1 MRIYTLVSLM
11 LASLAFAD
19 DTQLGAIE
27 AQLGVPVVAGDDI
40 ICSQPFV
47 FATLINGGGFS
58 SGDDWMVAD
67 DFTCAYDDN
76 IAFIEIWAVYASSNA
91 TGYNIQLRADGTGPG
106 AIYASCVSTFVVHE
120 NTGLVSWGYPL
131 WYSAISA
138 DLDFIGGHTYWLAI
152 QTTGGAGSH
161 YWLASNN
168 VYGDETYFSAD
179 NGYTWMSSSQA
190 WGQALDQFMIIS
202 GPYISLSRDSWASI
216 KTLF

>member
-1 MRIYTLVSLM
+1 M
-11 LASLAFAD
+11 LASFAFAD

-27 AQLGVPVVAGDDI
+27 AQFGVSVVAGNDI
-40 ICSQPFV
+40 ICSQTFNY
-47 FATLINGGGFS
+47 ATLINGGGFN
-58 SGDDWMVAD
+58 SGNSWMVAD
-67 DFTCAYDDN
+67 DFTWAVDDN
-76 IAFIEIWAVYASSNA
+76 IALIEIWAVYVSSNA
-91 TGYNIQLRADGTGPG
+91 TGYNIQLRIDGTGPG
-106 AIYASCVSTFVVHE
+106 DIYTSGASTFVVHE

-138 DLDFIGGHTYWLAI
+138 DLDFVGGHTYWLAI

-168 VYGDETYFSAD
+168 VYGEETYFSAD
-179 NGYTWMSSSQA
+179 NGFTWTRSSNQ

-202 GPYISLSRDSWASI
+202 GPYNSLSRDSWASI